1 MSGLKNDEF
10 DDVYGLKEF
19 EIWEKVEFLC
29 FLGGFLILY
38 IILLFVNFYVKG
50 WKRVDFDNIILDKNN
65 KMVVFFVFDM
75 LVGYLFC

>member
-19 EIWEKVEFLC
+19 EFWEKVEFLC

-65 KMVVFFVFDM
+65 KMVVLFVFDM

>member
-50 WKRVDFDNIILDKNN
+50 WKRVDFDNIILDKYN
-65 KMVVFFVFDM
+65 KMVVLFVFDM

>member
-29 FLGGFLILY
+29 FWGGFLILY

-65 KMVVFFVFDM
+65 KMVVLFVFDM

>member
-29 FLGGFLILY
+29 FLGGLLILY

-65 KMVVFFVFDM
+65 KMVVLFVFDM

>member
-19 EIWEKVEFLC
+19 EIWEKVEFLY
-29 FLGGFLILY
+29 FLRGFLILY

-65 KMVVFFVFDM
+65 KMVVLFVFDM

>member
-38 IILLFVNFYVKG
+38 IILLIVNFYVKG

-65 KMVVFFVFDM
+65 KMVVLFVFDM